1 MLHNTHIRL
10 RKVEPQDVPFL
21 YIVENDTV
29 QWNET
34 DVHNPLSQ
42 KDLHDYI
49 ESSTGDIYRDGQLRL
64 IIENLDGTTLGV
76 ADLFDLD
83 IRNSKAA
90 LGLYV
95 LPEWRSKRVA
105 FQAVELL
112 EEYAFSFLRLHQ
124 LYAVISVRNAACMHL
139 FEQLGY
145 RHTATLVQ
153 WVNNSD
159 ATVWQKFDT
168 DNTL

>member
-21 YIVENDTV
+21 YIVENDTA

-49 ESSTGDIYRDGQLRL
+49 ENSTGDIYRDGQLRL

-124 LYAVISVRNAACMHL
+124 LYAVISVRNVACMHL

-159 ATVWQKFDT
+159 TAVWQKFDT